1 MQDYLKDFNVSI
13 DYWITE
19 LKRYDFDKLLIQPV
33 PGQWSLG
40 QLYQH
45 LIDDTEFYLQ
55 QIGICFSGTQDQAE
69 EAKAP
74 ARSMFQE
81 NAFPDIRIT
90 GAPDHATMPQPS
102 GSDMLLEKL
111 VAIRKQM
118 NLFGDKFGG
127 SAKFGKAKHPGLGYF
142 SAAEWL
148 QFAAIHFKH
157 HVRQK
162 NRIDEFLS
170 VGQP

>member
-13 DYWITE
+13 DYWIDE
-19 LKRYDFDKLLIQPV
+19 LSRYDLDKLLIQPA

-40 QLYQH
+40 QLYHH

-69 EAKAP
+69 QAKAP
-74 ARSMFQE
+74 AQRMFQE
-81 NAFPDIRIT
+81 NTFPDIRIT

-102 GSDMLLEKL
+102 GSDMLMDKL
-111 VAIRKQM
+111 IAIRKQM
-118 NLFGDKFGG
+118 NLFADKFPQ
-127 SAKFGKAKHPGLGYF
+127 SATFGKTKHPGLGYF

-148 QFAAIHFKH
+148 QFAAMHFRH
-157 HVRQK
+157 HLRQK
-162 NRIDEFLS
+162 IRIDAFLS
-170 VGQP
+170 GQPT